1 MYADR
6 EGLERTVR
14 HLAAIER
21 PSASAGEREAAEW
34 IARALRELGLEATI
48 DEERAH
54 GTYWIPQALLSAAG
68 VAAGALALRG
78 ARKTAAAIGALAA
91 AGIADDCSAGPHV
104 FRKALPHRP
113 SWNVVADAG
122 DVTAAETLVLI
133 AHHDAANGGMIFDQR
148 PIELMARLQPE
159 RFERADK
166 WPELFRAI
174 AGAPAIVAAGAL
186 LGRRGLVK
194 LGMGMAGFSAASF
207 TQIGAS
213 PVVPGANDNLT
224 GVATILAVAER
235 LRDTPVE
242 GLRVVLVSAGSEES
256 FMEGSRAF
264 LRRHA
269 ARLSPPHT
277 RILAVDTV
285 GSTAELVAAE
295 SEGMIVQSEY
305 DPELKEDLSAAASE
319 AGVRLR
325 RGLRLSFATDALPAL
340 RAGYRAAMLGSVNE
354 FKVPS
359 NYHKPTDTAD
369 NVDYD
374 RVAEA
379 VALCETLIR
388 RTATTY
394 VDASTSRARATA
406 SS

>member
-1 MYADR
+1 MYAER

-21 PSASAGEREAAEW
+21 PSASEGEREAADW
-34 IARALRELGLEATI
+34 IARTLRELGLEVTI
-48 DEERAH
+48 EEESAH

-78 ARKTAAAIGALAA
+78 ARKTAAAIGALTA

-104 FRKALPHRP
+104 FRKLLPHRTT
-113 SWNVVADAG
+113 WNVVADAG
-122 DVTAAETLVLI
+122 DVTAPETLVLI
-133 AHHDAANGGMIFDQR
+133 AHHDAANGGLIFDQR

-159 RFERADK
+159 RFERADQ

-174 AGAPAIVAAGAL
+174 AGAPALVAAGAL
-186 LGRRGLVK
+186 LGRRRLVK
-194 LGMGMAGFSAASF
+194 LGMGLAGLSAAAFS
-207 TQIGAS
+207 QIGAS

-224 GVATILAVAER
+224 GVATILGVAER
-235 LRDTPVE
+235 LRETPVE
-242 GLRVVLVSAGSEES
+242 GVRVVLVSAGSEES

-285 GSTAELVAAE
+285 GSSAELVAAE

-305 DPELKEDLSAAASE
+305 DLELKEDLSAAAAD
-319 AGVRLR
+319 AGVHLR
-325 RGLRLSFATDALPAL
+325 RGLKLSFATDALPAL

-374 RVAEA
+374 RVGEA
-379 VALCETLIR
+379 VALCDALIR
-388 RTATTY
+388 RAATRY
-394 VDASTSRARATA
+394 VEASTSRARATA